1 MFKRVLLFIAF
12 VVILFVLFILT
23 SHAQQQ
29 TPPAATTA
37 RSGLNI
43 PATLE
48 PYTGIVTSNG
58 LERGLFQIKSTGVS
72 TEPIRIA
79 AEAFLAGLTEEQRRI
94 TTFPVDSPEWRRWD
108 NRHSPPRE
116 GVRFKDMTEA
126 QRNLAFELLR
136 ASLSAKGLQQTRDIM
151 RLNETIRE
159 MTQRLDEYGEFLYYI
174 TVMGKPSATAPWG
187 WQLDGHHL
195 VINYFVLGDQV
206 VMTPNFMGSEPVRAE
221 SGKYK
226 GTVVLQDEQDK
237 GLAFMRALNP
247 DQQKKARIGE
257 KKGVN
262 NLTEAYRDNLVLDYA
277 GISAKE
283 LSPAQRD
290 QLIDLIH
297 EYVGR
302 MRGGHARVKMSEVRA
317 HLDRTT
323 FGWIGATESDGVFYY
338 RVHSPIILIE
348 FDHQRPIALGRS
360 ETPTRNHI
368 HAVVRTPNGN
378 DYGADLLRQHHEK
391 HAHGNEH

>member
-1 MFKRVLLFIAF
+1 MFKRVCIHVIVAF
-12 VVILFVLFILT
+12 LVIFALT

-29 TPPAATTA
+29 TEQKPPAARA
-37 RSGLNI
+37 GLNI

-58 LERGLFQIKSTGVS
+58 IGRGLFQIKSTGVS
-72 TEPIRIA
+72 TEPLRIA
-79 AEAFLAGLTEEQRRI
+79 AEAFLAGLTDEQRRM
-94 TTFPVDSPEWRRWD
+94 TTFPVDAPEWRRWD

-116 GVRFKDMTEA
+116 GVRFKDMTET
-126 QRNLAFELLR
+126 QRRLAFDLLR
-136 ASLSAKGLQQTRDIM
+136 ASLSAKGLEQTRDIM

-159 MTQRLDEYGEFLYYI
+159 MTQRWNEYGEWLYYI
-174 TVMGKPSATAPWG
+174 TVMGKPSATEPWG
-187 WQLDGHHL
+187 WQLDGHHC
-195 VINYFVLGDQV
+195 VINYFILGDQV

-247 DQQKKARIGE
+247 DQQKKARIGD

-262 NLTEAYRDNLVLDYA
+262 TLTEAYKDNLVLDYA
-277 GISAKE
+277 GISARD
-283 LSPAQRD
+283 LSPSKRD
-290 QLIDLIH
+290 QLLTLIQ

-302 MRGGHARVKMSEVRA
+302 MRDGHARVKMSEVRA

-323 FGWIGATESDGVFYY
+323 FGWIGATETNSVFYY
-338 RVHSPIILIE
+338 RIHSPVILIE

-360 ETPTRNHI
+360 DVPSRNHI
-368 HAVVRTPNGN
+368 HTVVRTPNGN

-391 HAHGNEH
+391 QPHGHEH

>member
-159 MTQRLDEYGEFLYYI
+159 MTQRLDEYGEFLYHI

-262 NLTEAYRDNLVLDYA
+262 NLTEAYKDNIVLDYA

-290 QLIDLIH
+290 QLIDLID

-302 MRGGHARVKMSEVRA
+302 MRDGHARVKMSEVRA

-323 FGWIGATESDGVFYY
+323 FGWIGATEPDSVFYY
-338 RVHSPIILIE
+338 RIQSPVILIE

-368 HAVVRTPNGN
+368 HTVVRTPNGN

-391 HAHGNEH
+391 HGHGH

>member
-1 MFKRVLLFIAF
+1 MTHSALFKVLLSVF
-12 VVILFVLFILT
+12 VVSSI
-23 SHAQQQ
+23 SAQQR
-29 TPPAATTA
+29 PGDLRP
-37 RSGLNI
+37 GLNV

-48 PYTGIVTSNG
+48 PYKGITASG
-58 LERGLFQIKSTGVS
+58 EIESSLFRIKSTGVS

-116 GVRFKDMTEA
+116 GVRFKEMTDD
-126 QRNLAFELLR
+126 QRTLAFDLLR
-136 ASLSAKGLQQTRDIM
+136 ASLSAKGLQQTRDVM

-159 MTQRLDEYGEFLYYI
+159 MTERWDEYGEWLYYI
-174 TVMGKPSATAPWG
+174 TVMGKPSATEPWG

-195 VINYFVLGDQV
+195 VINYFILGDQV
-206 VMTPNFMGSEPVRAE
+206 VMTPNFVGSEPVRAE

-226 GTVVLQDEQDK
+226 GTVVLQEEQDK

-247 DQQKKARIGE
+247 EQQKKARIGE

-262 NLTEAYRDNLVLDYA
+262 NLTEAYRDNIVLDYA
-277 GISAKE
+277 GISARE
-283 LSPAQRD
+283 LSPTQRD
-290 QLIDLIH
+290 QLIELIQ

-302 MRGGHARVKMSEVRA
+302 MRDGHARVKMSEVRE

-323 FGWIGATESDGVFYY
+323 FGWMGDTEPDGVFYY
-338 RVHSPIILIE
+338 RIHSPVILIE

-360 ETPTRNHI
+360 DTPSRNHI
-368 HAVVRTPNGN
+368 HTVVRTPNGN
-378 DYGADLLRQHHEK
+378 DYGADLLRQHHEH
-391 HAHGNEH
+391 HAHGHEH